1 MNSDTKENLTKQSTW
16 KRIAYMVMFVITFN
30 VAEMVLFVVVV
41 LQVAFK
47 LLTGRPL
54 DPLKELG
61 QEIGVYLRSIVN
73 FLTFNS
79 EDMPFPVSAW
89 PGGVSSDGSNSNS
102 GDDQPENGGPVS
114 TRA

>member
-1 MNSDTKENLTKQSTW
+1 MTSETKEHLTKQSTW

-30 VAEMVLFVVVV
+30 VAELVMFVVVA
-41 LQVAFK
+41 LQVIFK
-47 LLTGRPL
+47 LFTGKPL
-54 DPLKELG
+54 DSLSDLG
-61 QEIGVYLRSIVN
+61 REIGIYLHAVID

-89 PGGVSSDGSNSNS
+89 PGS
-102 GDDQPENGGPVS
+102 GKTTADPEDGGPVS